1 MNPPV
6 WPITSEDILKINS
19 SIIWRQLDDIPNKGF
34 CLPNLLKAMKQ
45 EGCFLCNAVIADS
58 EYTLNSLFY
67 EGITDEDIQKEL
79 IESGGLCN
87 WHAWRATYFL
97 SASGGLK
104 ILYQSLL
111 ENLQVTIAHWIRASE
126 EARGPR
132 LFSPRRIAK
141 TDTGCPICKWN
152 HNLEKCYLSDFLD
165 LFKDDIV
172 ASEFEKSFGLCLPHL
187 QVAADDF
194 PQHIN
199 LSCLLKI
206 EQKKFEVL
214 REQLVQS
221 DHKQDNQSFSGSKG
235 ADPTS
240 WRQAI
245 ELFVGKRG
253 IFPRSAQ

>member
-67 EGITDEDIQKEL
+67 EGIADEDIQKEL

-141 TDTGCPICKWN
+141 TDIGCPICKWN
-152 HNLEKCYLSDFLD
+152 HNLEKCYLS
-165 LFKDDIV
+165 V
-172 ASEFEKSFGLCLPHL
+172 S
-187 QVAADDF
+187 V
-194 PQHIN
+194 
-199 LSCLLKI
+199 LLTPYG
-206 EQKKFEVL
+206 
-214 REQLVQS
+214 
-221 DHKQDNQSFSGSKG
+221 NG
-235 ADPTS
+235 
-240 WRQAI
+240 
-245 ELFVGKRG
+245 
-253 IFPRSAQ
+253 